1 LEQVR
6 KASESLLKSATH
18 LYGLIENLLEWSRMQ
33 RGLIPFEPESL
44 QLLPLIDECLR
55 ESIEI
60 AGKKGLAI
68 RYEIPENSELFADRL
83 MMKSVL
89 RNLVTNAVKFT
100 RKGGE
105 IVISAARTDGKATV
119 IAIKDNGIGMN
130 EKMVEGLFKMDIAT
144 QRKGTNGEP
153 STGLGLNICRDFVE
167 RHGGML
173 RAESE
178 EADPSSGKSGGSTFF
193 ITLPAKPG

>member
-1 LEQVR
+1 
-6 KASESLLKSATH
+6 
-18 LYGLIENLLEWSRMQ
+18 
-33 RGLIPFEPESL
+33 
-44 QLLPLIDECLR
+44 
-55 ESIEI
+55 
-60 AGKKGLAI
+60 
-68 RYEIPENSELFADRL
+68 
-83 MMKSVL
+83 
-89 RNLVTNAVKFT
+89 
-100 RKGGE
+100 
-105 IVISAARTDGKATV
+105 V